1 MTSRVKSCDATP
13 PGHLHRFACDRI
25 GVSPRWAAAYTQP
38 APMHGK
44 SCERAVCIRR
54 LWEASVK
61 LPRAVIA
68 SCVRRIEVDCGFT
81 MPLWEKCLR
90 CGEKLGDCTCPG
102 ALEPCIACGETFA
115 ACACE

>member
-1 MTSRVKSCDATP
+1 MIKELNEQGYEVGCKIYDGCLVQRK
-13 PGHLHRFACDRI
+13 
-25 GVSPRWAAAYTQP
+25 
-38 APMHGK
+38 
-44 SCERAVCIRR
+44 
-54 LWEASVK
+54 EAIK

-90 CGEKLGDCTCPG
+90 CGEKLGDCTCRG
-102 ALEPCIACGETFA
+102 ALEPCIDCGETFA